1 MKFIRKFIL
10 NLISALMCIALFTCC
25 GDYSQTPPT
34 VTPPSSKTETEEK
47 PVQGGTL
54 RVPMNTSPATLH
66 PLYVRQA
73 QTSNLFS
80 MIFEPLIAFD
90 SNMEPTSCL
99 AESWKYNEESNV
111 WEFKLRSNV
120 HWHGDMGEVT
130 AKDAA
135 FTVNSVLAD
144 STSTYYAS
152 LSYYVESAESYGN
165 TLVLHPKTNS
175 YLLVYA
181 MNIPI
186 IPESYYSGKSSD
198 TKDIPV
204 GSGCFEAESLVLNG
218 ETRMTLVSFKK
229 WWKKIP
235 NIERVEAVGY
245 DSTESIAKDFTSGN
259 LDCFPTKLRTTEIY
273 EILDGVN
280 KKNYLSHNY
289 MFLAFNVS
297 KGICANADFRKGV
310 AYGINRT
317 DIINNV
323 YLSKASGAEQPLYND
338 SSLTS
343 SSVTMYDYNVSMAKE
358 TLSSL
363 NLTDGNSNGIWEYN
377 GSDIN
382 LSLAVINDTEDP
394 VRLETAELIKKDLE
408 QLGISVTVNALS
420 EEDLKKTASTG
431 NYDMILSGY
440 YLSEVPIMKFAFSP
454 DGSGNLS
461 FYSSD
466 RMNGALQNIDSANS
480 FTLLKKAMSEF
491 QNTLA
496 SDLPQLGL
504 FFEMNTFL
512 YRDGLHV
519 ENIRRETNVYE
530 SINNWYFTEA

>member
-10 NLISALMCIALFTCC
+10 NTVSALTCVVLFTCC
-25 GDYSQTPPT
+25 GDYSQSLPST
-34 VTPPSSKTETEEK
+34 TPPSTTTDAEEK

-54 RVPMNTSPATLH
+54 RIPMNASPTTLH
-66 PLYVRQA
+66 PLFVRQA
-73 QTSNLFS
+73 QTRNLFS
-80 MIFEPLIAFD
+80 MIFEPLISFD
-90 SNMEPTSCL
+90 SDMEPTACL
-99 AESWKYNEESNV
+99 AESWKYIEEDNV

-120 HWHGDMGEVT
+120 HWHGDNGEVS

-135 FTVNSVLAD
+135 FTVNTILAD
-144 STSTYYAS
+144 STSTYYSS

-165 TLVLHPKTNS
+165 TLVVHPKTNS

-181 MNIPI
+181 MNIPV
-186 IPESYYSGKSSD
+186 IPESYYASKSKD
-198 TKDIPV
+198 TKDIPI
-204 GSGCFEAESLVLNG
+204 GSGCFEAESLTLSN

-245 DSTESIAKDFTSGN
+245 DSTEDMANDFTSGN

-280 KKNYLSHNY
+280 KQNYLSHNY
-289 MFLAFNVS
+289 LFLAFNVS
-297 KGICANADFRKGV
+297 KGICANSDFRKGV

-343 SSVTMYDYNVSMAKE
+343 SSVTMYDYNISMAKD

-363 NLTDGNSNGIWEYN
+363 NLTDSNGNGILEVN
-377 GSDIN
+377 GSDVN

-394 VRLETAELIKKDLE
+394 VRLETAELIKSDLE
-408 QLGISVTVNALS
+408 QLGIGVTVNALS
-420 EEDLKKTASTG
+420 EDELKKAVSTG
-431 NYDMILSGY
+431 NYDIILSGY
-440 YLSEVPIMKFAFSP
+440 YLSEVPIMKFAFSSS
-454 DGSGNLS
+454 GNGNLS

-466 RMNGALQNIDSANS
+466 KMNVALQNIDSANT
-480 FTLLKKAMSEF
+480 FALLKSAVAEF

-512 YRDGLHV
+512 YRDGLHT

-530 SINNWYFTEA
+530 SINNWYFTQK

>member
-1 MKFIRKFIL
+1 M
-10 NLISALMCIALFTCC
+10 
-25 GDYSQTPPT
+25 
-34 VTPPSSKTETEEK
+34 
-47 PVQGGTL
+47 
-54 RVPMNTSPATLH
+54 
-66 PLYVRQA
+66 
-73 QTSNLFS
+73 
-80 MIFEPLIAFD
+80 
-90 SNMEPTSCL
+90 
-99 AESWKYNEESNV
+99 
-111 WEFKLRSNV
+111 
-120 HWHGDMGEVT
+120 
-130 AKDAA
+130 
-135 FTVNSVLAD
+135 
-144 STSTYYAS
+144 
-152 LSYYVESAESYGN
+152 ESAESYGN
-165 TLVLHPKTNS
+165 TLVIHPKTNS

-181 MNIPI
+181 MNIPV
-186 IPESYYSGKSSD
+186 IPESYYSGKGKD

-245 DSTESIAKDFTSGN
+245 DSTEAIAQDFTSGN

-289 MFLAFNVS
+289 MFLAFNVTR
-297 KGICANADFRKGV
+297 GICANADFRKGV

-343 SSVTMYDYNVSMAKE
+343 SSVTMYDYNISMAKD

-363 NLTDGNSNGIWEYN
+363 NLTDNNSNGFWEYN

-420 EEDLKKTASTG
+420 EEDLKKTASEG

-440 YLSEVPIMKFAFSP
+440 YLSEVPIMKFAFSSG
-454 DGSGNLS
+454 GSGNLS

-466 RMNGALQNIDSANS
+466 RMNSALQNIDSANS
-480 FTLLKKAMSEF
+480 FALLKTAMAEF

-530 SINNWYFTEA
+530 SINNWYFTEN